1 MGLEQAI
8 TPAAEPSRDEAALA
22 CADERRMHV
31 RAYNHWC
38 ELLDGRTFPAVDDL
52 DVENLEDFANHG
64 VLFELAEDP
73 GDPRITF
80 RRALRAESEGTGGIR
95 KVSDVPA
102 RSILSR
108 LSDHYMQIVANRAPV
123 GFEAEFVNTSDAY
136 TLYRGILM
144 PLSSTGETIDAICGV
159 INWKEAT
166 EGALAETEGRPVPPA
181 HAVDAEGPGPV
192 DAALA
197 ALPEEL
203 EESDE
208 VEDVAPVVAADAG
221 LGDRLS
227 AARDCAEHARGSAE
241 RSHAALYRALG
252 LAYDFALAA
261 EADPEGFAELLDDAG
276 LKVQARADDGGGQAR
291 LAAGQHDRTRLT
303 EFAAA
308 LSWAKREGLAEGRLA
323 GALESSPVRL
333 KGVVRAVRQARR
345 RGAPRPGRTGAA
357 RLRRRRCRPRRG
369 RGRGRGR
376 GRVRT
381 AHRGASLAASPSW
394 PRSPTPRSP
403 GRRSAR
409 RRSRRRSAA
418 SPRRRRTGDVASRPL
433 LVAMPKPAA
442 SLPALRGPPSR
453 CPRAD
458 AATPTVLR
466 VRRRL
471 MEDKVPCQLLHH
483 ASHGPPPRTGEEL
496 WLRSPAPAPIS
507 RRPR

>member
-1 MGLEQAI
+1 MGLGQDI
-8 TPAAEPSRDEAALA
+8 TPEAEPSRDEAALA

-38 ELLDGRTFPAVDDL
+38 ELLDGRTFPAADDL

-80 RRALRAESEGTGGIR
+80 LGRALRAESEGTGGIR

-166 EGALAETEGRPVPPA
+166 EGALAEAEGRPVPPA
-181 HAVDAEGPGPV
+181 HAVDADRPGPA

-197 ALPEEL
+197 ALPEEV

-208 VEDVAPVVAADAG
+208 IEDVAPVVAADAG

-227 AARDCAEHARGSAE
+227 LARDCAEQARGSAE

-276 LKVQARADDGGGQAR
+276 LKVQARAPMTAVAKLVFG
-291 LAAGQHDRTRLT
+291 AGYDRTRLT

-323 GALESSPVRL
+323 GALESLAGGL

-345 RGAPRPGRTGAA
+345 PEARPDPAELARA
-357 RLRRRRCRPRRG
+357 RLRAAAAI
-369 RGRGRGR
+369 
-376 GRVRT
+376 
-381 AHRGASLAASPSW
+381 AHVAVEAA
-394 PRSPTPRSP
+394 
-403 GRRSAR
+403 GEA
-409 RRSRRRSAA
+409 
-418 SPRRRRTGDVASRPL
+418 GVEFVL
-433 LVAMPKPAA
+433 LVARREPDGLAVVAQVADAALTGQAIRKTALAPPLRRIAPPAPHRAAAARPQPAAAPKPAA
-442 SLPALRGPPSR
+442 SLLRFAVRHRAALR
-453 CPRAD
+453 
-458 AATPTVLR
+458 
-466 VRRRL
+466 
-471 MEDKVPCQLLHH
+471 
-483 ASHGPPPRTGEEL
+483 
-496 WLRSPAPAPIS
+496 
-507 RRPR
+507 

>member
-1 MGLEQAI
+1 
-8 TPAAEPSRDEAALA
+8 
-22 CADERRMHV
+22 MHV

-80 RRALRAESEGTGGIR
+80 LGRALRAESEGTGGIR

-276 LKVQARADDGGGQAR
+276 LKVQARAPMTAVAKLFG
-291 LAAGQHDRTRLT
+291 AGHDRTRLT

-323 GALESSPVRL
+323 GALESSPAAS
-333 KGVVRAVRQARR
+333 RASSGPCAK
-345 RGAPRPGRTGAA
+345 RGAPRRAPTRTGAGPA
-357 RLRRRRCRPRRG
+357 ARRRCRPRRG

-376 GRVRT
+376 GRAEFVLLIAAR
-381 AHRGASLAASPSW
+381 ARRPRRRG
-394 PRSPTPRSP
+394 P
-403 GRRSAR
+403 GRRRRAHRAGDPQDGAR
-409 RRSRRRSAA
+409 AAAPPHRPVGAAPGRRV
-418 SPRRRRTGDVASRPL
+418 T
-433 LVAMPKPAA
+433 PAPCRDA
-442 SLPALRGPPSR
+442 EAGGEPAALRGPPSR
-453 CPRAD
+453 CPALTRL
-458 AATPTVLR
+458 PTAVLR

-471 MEDKVPCQLLHH
+471 MEDKVPCQPLHH

-496 WLRSPAPAPIS
+496 WLRSRLPHPS
-507 RRPR
+507 RDDRVDARRDLQYTRTEAERSGRCSPCSSA